1 MHLPPADVKDGD
13 ADAYKVSKRYAWLV
27 FGMTFLLM
35 LFDFIDRQIIVSM
48 FPHLK
53 AEWDLSDKQLGALVS
68 AVSLTV
74 ALGSIPTAILVDR
87 WSRVKSIAI
96 MAGVWS
102 LATIACAFSRNYGQL
117 LAARS
122 VIGVGEAGYGAAG
135 GALLSS
141 IFPARMRSTVLG
153 AFLAAASLGSVLGV
167 ILGGVIAT
175 HWGWRA
181 AFGVVGIPGLVLAL
195 LFLLVRDYK
204 TVRLVQPGG
213 SGNALGARGALALLF
228 RPRTVIAM
236 CLGGAMQLF
245 VVGTI
250 YAWLPSFLNRFYGLA
265 PDQAGIKAAIVV
277 LLGAIGSV
285 VWGLVADRM
294 GRSRPRAK
302 ITTLAVLSV
311 GTTVVF
317 VTAFGFMAPGNGQ
330 FALIA
335 LGGFLMTATVG
346 PVGAVTIDVVHP
358 GLRATAAAT
367 VALFQNL
374 LGLAAGPFV
383 AGVLSDALGL
393 QAAMAITPFACLL
406 AALAFVAAARS
417 YEPDLAKV
425 GDLDVEM
432 DGAPLRAAPVAA

>member
-13 ADAYKVSKRYAWLV
+13 ADTYKVSKRYAWLV

-213 SGNALGARGALALLF
+213 SGSALGAKGALALLF

-302 ITTLAVLSV
+302 ITTLAMLSV

>member
-213 SGNALGARGALALLF
+213 SGSALGAKGALALLF

>member
-1 MHLPPADVKDGD
+1 MDLPPAHARDGD
-13 ADAYKVSKRYAWLV
+13 ADTYKVSKGYAWLV

-68 AVSLTV
+68 AVSITV

-181 AFGVVGIPGLVLAL
+181 AFGVVGVPGLVLAL

-204 TVRLVQPGG
+204 TVPLVRSGTTDSRLGTK
-213 SGNALGARGALALLF
+213 GALALLF

-250 YAWLPSFLNRFYGLA
+250 YTWLPSFLNRFYGLA
-265 PDQAGIKAAIVV
+265 ADQAGVKAAIVV
-277 LLGAIGSV
+277 LLGAIGSI

-311 GTTVVF
+311 LTTVVF
-317 VTAFGFMAPGNGQ
+317 VAAFGVVAPGAGQ

-393 QAAMAITPFACLL
+393 QTAMAIIPFACLL

-432 DGAPLRAAPVAA
+432 GGAPVRAAPVAA

>member
-213 SGNALGARGALALLF
+213 SGNALGAKGALALLF

>member
-13 ADAYKVSKRYAWLV
+13 ADTYKVSKRYAWLV

-302 ITTLAVLSV
+302 ITTLAMLSV

-317 VTAFGFMAPGNGQ
+317 VTAFGFMAPGIGQ

-335 LGGFLMTATVG
+335 VGGFLMTATVG

>member
-1 MHLPPADVKDGD
+1 MHLPHAETKDGD
-13 ADAYKVSKRYAWLV
+13 ADTYKVSKGYAWLV

-68 AVSLTV
+68 AVSITV
-74 ALGSIPTAILVDR
+74 ALGSIPVALLVDR

-96 MAGVWS
+96 MAAVWS

-122 VIGVGEAGYGAAG
+122 VIGIGEAGYGAAG

-181 AFGVVGIPGLVLAL
+181 AFGVVGVPGLVLAL

-204 TVRLVQPGG
+204 TVPLAKPGTTDG
-213 SGNALGARGALALLF
+213 RLGAAGTLALLF

-245 VVGTI
+245 VVGTL
-250 YAWLPSFLNRFYGLA
+250 YAWLPSFLNRYYGLA
-265 PDQAGIKAAIVV
+265 ADKAGIKAAIVV
-277 LLGAIGSV
+277 LLGAVGAV
-285 VWGLVADRM
+285 AWGWVADRM

-311 GTTVVF
+311 VTTIVLVA
-317 VTAFGFMAPGNGQ
+317 AFAFTVPGDRQ

-383 AGVLSDALGL
+383 AGALSDALGL
-393 QAAMAITPFACLL
+393 QAAMAIVPFACVL
-406 AALAFVAAARS
+406 AAIAFLFAART

-425 GDLDVEM
+425 GDVEVEM
-432 DGAPLRAAPVAA
+432 DRAPVRAAPAAA

>member
-13 ADAYKVSKRYAWLV
+13 ADTYKVSKRYAWLV

-213 SGNALGARGALALLF
+213 SGSALGAKGALALLF

-302 ITTLAVLSV
+302 ITTLAMLSV

-317 VTAFGFMAPGNGQ
+317 VTAFGFMAPGIGQ

-335 LGGFLMTATVG
+335 VGGFLMTATVG

>member
-13 ADAYKVSKRYAWLV
+13 ADTYKVSKRYAWLV

-302 ITTLAVLSV
+302 ITTLAMLSV

>member
-213 SGNALGARGALALLF
+213 TGNALGAKGAFALLF

-374 LGLAAGPFV
+374 LGLAAGPFI

>member
-13 ADAYKVSKRYAWLV
+13 ADTYKVSKRYAWLV

-213 SGNALGARGALALLF
+213 SGSALGAKGALALLF

-302 ITTLAVLSV
+302 ITTLAMLSV

-393 QAAMAITPFACLL
+393 EAAMAITPFACLL

>member
-13 ADAYKVSKRYAWLV
+13 ADTYKVSKRYAWLV

-213 SGNALGARGALALLF
+213 SGNALGVKGALALLF

-302 ITTLAVLSV
+302 ITTLAMLSV

>member
-213 SGNALGARGALALLF
+213 SGNALGVKGALALLF

>member
-213 SGNALGARGALALLF
+213 SGNALGAKGALALLF

-302 ITTLAVLSV
+302 ITTLAMLSV

>member
-213 SGNALGARGALALLF
+213 SGSALGAKGALALLF

-302 ITTLAVLSV
+302 ITTLAMLSV

>member
-213 SGNALGARGALALLF
+213 SGSALGAKGALALLF

-302 ITTLAVLSV
+302 ITTLAMLSV

-425 GDLDVEM
+425 GELDVEM

>member
-13 ADAYKVSKRYAWLV
+13 ADTYKVSKRYAWLV

-213 SGNALGARGALALLF
+213 SGNALGAKGALALLF

>member
-13 ADAYKVSKRYAWLV
+13 ADTYKVSKRYAWLV

-213 SGNALGARGALALLF
+213 SGSALGAKGALALLF